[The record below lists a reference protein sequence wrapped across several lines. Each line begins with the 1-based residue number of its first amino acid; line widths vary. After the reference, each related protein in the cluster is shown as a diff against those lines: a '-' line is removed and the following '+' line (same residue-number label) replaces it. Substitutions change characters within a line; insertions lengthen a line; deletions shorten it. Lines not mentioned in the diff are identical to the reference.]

1 MGEEEREGEGGKEGP
16 PFLFILECVEEIRKA
31 RRRGEGKEGRREEGE
46 EEGRIQREKL
56 ERNGRGG

>member
-31 RRRGEGKEGRREEGE
+31 RRGGGRKNTEGEIREEW
-46 EEGRIQREKL
+46 EGRIETGG
-56 ERNGRGG
+56 GRRGR